1 MDESS
6 FIAIIKEA
14 LGGYPLSPAIAHAIK
29 FMFMNRYES
38 MAIINQVGEIEF
50 LDRLSEKAFGVTHG
64 TVRGRQI
71 REIIPSSGLPD
82 VLQTGMPHIGKI
94 FNVKGRQRI
103 VSRFPVFCDERP
115 VSVFGRVLLVSLE
128 ELERV
133 RHESQRLR
141 NKVITVQEKIL
152 GEHQATY
159 VFDNILGT
167 SAKIRQTK
175 SLAMKMADSDADVL
189 IYGESGTGKELFA
202 HAIHSQSSRSTKP
215 FVKVNCPAI
224 PIELAESELFGY
236 EKGAFTG
243 ARKAGKLGKFELA
256 QGGTIFL
263 DEIGSLPIS
272 IQSKLLRVIQER
284 EIERLGSQKLIRLN
298 IRVIAASNIDL
309 KIMVDQ
315 AKFRDDLLYRLSKAV
330 LKLPPLRE
338 RPEDIPTYLS
348 NYLNVIGR
356 NIRIS
361 NEVLVHLIKYSWPGN
376 VRELINIL
384 EQSNFRAS
392 PNEEIRLTH
401 LPEEIKAND
410 NSLMEEDS
418 MSAGS
423 LRSRVEET
431 EKKSIAEALRISKRN
446 KRKAAQYLGIQRSLL
461 YNKMKKY
468 KLDKDIS

>member
-1 MDESS
+1 
-6 FIAIIKEA
+6 
-14 LGGYPLSPAIAHAIK
+14 
-29 FMFMNRYES
+29 
-38 MAIINQVGEIEF
+38 
-50 LDRLSEKAFGVTHG
+50 
-64 TVRGRQI
+64 
-71 REIIPSSGLPD
+71 
-82 VLQTGMPHIGKI
+82 
-94 FNVKGRQRI
+94 
-103 VSRFPVFCDERP
+103 
-115 VSVFGRVLLVSLE
+115 
-128 ELERV
+128 
-133 RHESQRLR
+133 
-141 NKVITVQEKIL
+141 
-152 GEHQATY
+152 
-159 VFDNILGT
+159 
-167 SAKIRQTK
+167 
-175 SLAMKMADSDADVL
+175 
-189 IYGESGTGKELFA
+189 
-202 HAIHSQSSRSTKP
+202 
-215 FVKVNCPAI
+215 
-224 PIELAESELFGY
+224 
-236 EKGAFTG
+236 
-243 ARKAGKLGKFELA
+243 
-256 QGGTIFL
+256 
-263 DEIGSLPIS
+263 
-272 IQSKLLRVIQER
+272 
-284 EIERLGSQKLIRLN
+284 LIRLN

>member
-1 MDESS
+1 MDEFS
-6 FIAIIKEA
+6 FVAIIKEA
-14 LGGYPLSPAIAHAIK
+14 LGDYPLSPAIAHAIK

-38 MAIINQVGEIEF
+38 MAIINERGEIEF
-50 LDRLSEKAFGVTHG
+50 FDRFSEKAFEIPHG
-64 TVRGRQI
+64 TARGRQI
-71 REIIPSSGLPD
+71 TEINPTSMLPD
-82 VLQTGMPHIGKI
+82 VLKTGTPHIGKLL
-94 FNVKGRQRI
+94 NVKGKQRI
-103 VSRFPVFCDERP
+103 VSRFPVFFEGHP
-115 VSVFGRVLLVSLE
+115 ISAFGRVLLASLE

-133 RHESQRLR
+133 RNESQRLR

-167 SAKIRQTK
+167 SAKIHQTK
-175 SLAMKMADSDADVL
+175 SLATKMADSDADIL

-202 HAIHSQSSRSTKP
+202 HAIHNQSRRSTKP

-243 ARKAGKLGKFELA
+243 ARKGGKLGKFELA

-272 IQSKLLRVIQER
+272 IQAKLLRVIQER

-298 IRVIAASNIDL
+298 IRVVAASNIDL
-309 KIMVDQ
+309 KKLVDQ
-315 AKFRDDLLYRLSKAV
+315 ARFRDDLLYRLSKAV

-338 RPEDIPTYLS
+338 RPEDIPTYVS
-348 NYLNVIGR
+348 NYLKVIGR

-392 PNEEIRLTH
+392 PNKEIRLSH
-401 LPEEIKAND
+401 LPEEIKAAE
-410 NSLMEEDS
+410 NSILEKDS
-418 MSAGS
+418 TPEGS
-423 LRSRVEET
+423 LQMRIEKM
-431 EKKSIAEALRISKRN
+431 EKKCIAEALRISNWN

-468 KLDKDIS
+468 DLNKDVS